1 MDSKEIIKVINEEI
15 NRFDYL
21 SMDVKESS
29 DNVKNILN
37 SKDFKIK
44 FINDILEN
52 NTDSIKF
59 SEVVGSKKD
68 NDDPNDIFNVGNSE
82 LFYEIHMFYDFMGK
96 EYELTL
102 LLEGKNIKTEPT
114 IDWENIDAT
123 LILDDTGEDIDI
135 DWLKTDENL
144 YKEFIKSLIDGDFD
158 EE

>member
-15 NRFDYL
+15 DRFDYL

-29 DNVKNILN
+29 DNVKTILS

-44 FINDILEN
+44 FVNDILEN
-52 NTDSIKF
+52 NKDSIKF
-59 SEVVGSKKD
+59 LEVVGSKKD
-68 NDDPNDIFNVGNSE
+68 NNDPNDIFNIGNSE

-114 IDWENIDAT
+114 IEWEDIDVT

-135 DWLKTDENL
+135 DWLKNDEEL
-144 YKEFIKSLIDGDFD
+144 YKDFIRSLIDGDFD